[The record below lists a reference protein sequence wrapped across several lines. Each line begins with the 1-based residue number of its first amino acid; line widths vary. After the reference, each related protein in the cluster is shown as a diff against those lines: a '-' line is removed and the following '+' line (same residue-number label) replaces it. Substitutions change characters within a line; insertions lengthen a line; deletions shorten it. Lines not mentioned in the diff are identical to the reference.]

1 LLTRLRPVMHP
12 MKLSVVLSVQQA
24 RFEAVAFKGNLE
36 GNLAKI
42 AGWGYDGVEL
52 AIRDPQAVD
61 AEELATLVAAHG
73 LTVPAIG
80 TGQAWGEERL
90 SYSDPDPTVRRA
102 AIERT
107 KMHVPVAQRLNAI
120 IIIGL
125 LRGLVQPGVDQAQA
139 MAWTTDA
146 LAECCAE
153 AAQSGVRVAVEPIN
167 RYETTL
173 INNVAQGLE
182 LIDCVGAENLG
193 LLFDTF
199 HANIE
204 EPSIEESLMVAGD
217 RLFHVHVADSNRW
230 YPGAGH
236 LDFARILGILPRV
249 GYSGFVSGEF
259 MPHPDAATAAQRAVE
274 HLRSFERDRAPR
286 RG

>member
-1 LLTRLRPVMHP
+1 
-12 MKLSVVLSVQQA
+12 MKFSIVLSVQQA
-24 RFEAVAFKGNLE
+24 RFVAVAFKGNLE

-61 AEELATLVAAHG
+61 VEALVDLVAAYG
-73 LTVPAIG
+73 LVVPAIG

-90 SYSDPDPTVRRA
+90 SYSDPDPAVRRA

-107 KMHVPVAQRLNAI
+107 KAHIPVARRLDAL

-125 LRGLVQPGVDQAQA
+125 LRGLVQPGVSQAQA
-139 MAWTTDA
+139 LDWTVAA
-146 LAECCAE
+146 LAECCTE
-153 AAQSGVRVAVEPIN
+153 AAQSGVRIALEPIN

-173 INNVAQGLE
+173 INTVAEGLE
-182 LIDCVGAENLG
+182 LIDRVGADNLG

-204 EPSIEESLMVAGD
+204 EPSIEDSLLAAGG

-236 LDFARILGILPRV
+236 LDFAPLLDVMARS
-249 GYSGFVSGEF
+249 GYAGFVSGEF
-259 MPHPDAATAAQRAVE
+259 MPRPDADTAALRAIA
-274 HLRSFERDRAPR
+274 HLRSFAAAAGDRNR
-286 RG
+286 RPVG